1 VQNPQR
7 LEQLDIARDQFE
19 YMGGRPDEADIG
31 PFWRGRVPIFLGGE
45 KDGIRKVF
53 SLLNY
58 APIAD
63 IERIYEAFGDPT
75 SLLIDMTSPLIKVPF
90 EQIFNYDSFREAP
103 ITEYKG
109 QTKDFL
115 GVKLPARLYN
125 LAQILV
131 PLADLNR
138 VNPMGVFGEKTIDPA
153 TGEEK
158 STEAFGGLGTS
169 RESGSVDVP
178 GTARMIRFFLGVQQY
193 DIDLTKNQ
201 YWKQKNFVK
210 DIQALKSKYKWAVS
224 KGQNRRAQELLDLID
239 EVISGDTRDPM
250 RLGR

>member
-1 VQNPQR
+1 V
-7 LEQLDIARDQFE
+7 
-19 YMGGRPDEADIG
+19 
-31 PFWRGRVPIFLGGE
+31 
-45 KDGIRKVF
+45 
-53 SLLNY
+53 
-58 APIAD
+58 
-63 IERIYEAFGDPT
+63 YEAFGDPK
-75 SLLIDMTSPLIKVPF
+75 SLLKDMTSPLIKVPF

-138 VNPMGVFGEKTIDPA
+138 VNPMGVFGEKTIDPE

-158 STEAFGGLGTS
+158 STRAFGGLGTS

-178 GTARMIRFFLGVQQY
+178 GLARAIRFFLGVQQY
-193 DIDLTKNQ
+193 DIDLSKNQ

-210 DIQALKSKYKWAVS
+210 DIQALKSKYKWAVA

-239 EVISGDTRDPM
+239 EVLSGDTRDPM